1 MSETVLRVHI
11 AIYVCMVVT
20 TGHRY
25 EPPPRRVADTSLPRA
40 RQELTPSVSDQVS
53 LTLLRPPHWAPLPLS
68 PLGGG
73 LVLFV

>member
-1 MSETVLRVHI
+1 MKACPAVKARLRLHGGDDR
-11 AIYVCMVVT
+11 ASL
-20 TGHRY
+20 RA
-25 EPPPRRVADTSLPRA
+25 PPRSVADTSLPRA

-53 LTLLRPPHWAPLPLS
+53 LTLLRPPLWAPLPLS